1 MELSFEE
8 LRVLAHR
15 CRLALTEEEMKKYS
29 RDLVALEELSLAL
42 LPYSD
47 LSACGVSKPQRLA
60 DMRSDTVCEPLPQRA
75 LLDLAPVSEGDYFS
89 VPLAIKE

>member
-8 LRVLAHR
+8 MRVLAHR
-15 CRLALTEEEMKKYS
+15 CRLTLTEEEMKKYS
-29 RDLVALEELSLAL
+29 GDLVALEELAVAL

-47 LSACGVSKPQRLA
+47 LNACGVSKPQRLE
-60 DMRSDTVCEPLPQRA
+60 DMREDTVSEPLPQKT
-75 LLDLAPVSEGDYFS
+75 LLDLAPICEGDYFS